1 MRHSD
6 TDAPL
11 KYVFVLLR
19 AFLLY
24 SPLHTTQAGEAN
36 HGALQLDSPTA
47 CSNAVS
53 RSDSVPATGALRGR
67 EISLVSWN
75 IEKGS
80 NSGWRRDLRRL
91 AKDAH
96 LVLLQEAVFSEEML
110 PGQPEDFRFWSFSP
124 GYQTA
129 EAGSGVMTLSRSA
142 PGILCSLQHQEPWL
156 NTPKAASITRYRLAE
171 SSEDLLLV
179 NVHQINFAFGLA
191 DFARQL
197 RDLEAVMEQHDG
209 PMILSGDFNTWKLSR
224 WNVLKEITSNLGLDS
239 VAFSPDYRKRFMGNP
254 LDHVFVRGLQVTA
267 SYTEQVNS
275 SDHNPLILK
284 LMLEEV

>member
-1 MRHSD
+1 MRCKES
-6 TDAPL
+6 DAPM
-11 KYVFVLLR
+11 KEV
-19 AFLLY
+19 FLLI
-24 SPLHTTQAGEAN
+24 SSALLVSLLHTAQAGEAN
-36 HGALQLDSPTA
+36 HGALQLDTQAA
-47 CSNAVS
+47 CYQAVGSNDGAPV
-53 RSDSVPATGALRGR
+53 REALRGR

-91 AKDAH
+91 TKDAH
-96 LVLLQEAVFSEEML
+96 LVMLQEAVLSEEML
-110 PGQPEDFRFWSFSP
+110 PRRQEDFRFWSFSP

-171 SSEDLLLV
+171 SSQDLLLV

-197 RDLEAVMEQHDG
+197 EDLAAVMAQHDG

-224 WNVLKEITSNLGLDS
+224 WNVLKEITANLGFDS
-239 VAFSPDYRKRFMGNP
+239 VTFSPDYRKRFMGNP

-267 SYTEQVNS
+267 SYTEQVRS